1 MNRSPFALFALA
13 VAALTPAVLDAQT
26 PAVAADDFVRPS
38 PVVVAEPLAS
48 ELRQLDTGTIA
59 AHLGYLAS
67 PALAGRGLATPPL
80 DAAAEYLAA
89 QLRLAGI
96 APLGDTVPSGG
107 SPSYF
112 QELPLRRLE
121 PASGTITVVR
131 SSGETVTRRTFRSGV
146 DLLLP
151 AAASAELRG
160 PVVDAGFGLRE
171 PALGRDDYR
180 GLDVRGRL
188 VLVRAG
194 LPDGD
199 AWHTPALTSRYD
211 AADEEER
218 DDAKLE
224 LARVLGAVALLVI
237 EKDEFAPRLARGEL
251 AAEGAFAPFVDDGE
265 SPAPPRIRLSPA
277 VATALLGD
285 RASGKVVPP
294 PGLLPGV
301 SVELGIDS
309 VEHTVMA
316 RNVLGVIPGSDPARR
331 DEAVVL
337 GAHYDHLGVRGGR
350 IYPGAD
356 DNASGV
362 AALLAIART
371 FAEAAQPPRRTL
383 VFAFWTGEEEGHLG
397 SRFYL
402 GAPRWPLARTAVYLN
417 LDMIGHPWLPE
428 EIAKL
433 VADAKVPD
441 GKRFLESFAPADFVE
456 PGVPNGR
463 PELDAA
469 LRQAAAATGL
479 TLHFDRTDGKH
490 GGSDYR
496 GFARRAIPFVRFFGN
511 FFPGYH
517 EPADRADALDVAQVQ
532 RVARLAFATARELAN
547 R

>member
-1 MNRSPFALFALA
+1 MSRSPFALSALA
-13 VAALTPAVLDAQT
+13 FAALAPTVLAGQT
-26 PAVAADDFVRPS
+26 PTASVDDFVRPS

-48 ELRQLDTGTIA
+48 ELRRLDTQTLS
-59 AHLGYLAS
+59 AHLGFLAS
-67 PALAGRGLATPPL
+67 PALAGRGLATPSL
-80 DAAAEYLAA
+80 DAAGEYIAA
-89 QLRLAGI
+89 QLHLAGI
-96 APLGDTVPSGG
+96 APLGGTAPSGG
-107 SPSYF
+107 GASFF
-112 QELPLRRLE
+112 QDLPLRRLE
-121 PASGTITVVR
+121 APSGTLTVVR
-131 SSGETVTRRTFRSGV
+131 ASGETITRRTFRSGV

-151 AAASAELRG
+151 AMPTTELRG

-180 GLDVRGRL
+180 GLEVRGRL

-199 AWHTPALTSRYD
+199 VWHTPALTSRYD
-211 AADEEER
+211 SADEEER

-224 LARVLGAVALLVI
+224 LARELGAVALLVI
-237 EKDEFAPRLARGEL
+237 EKEAFAPRLARGEL
-251 AAEGAFAPFVDDGE
+251 AAEGAFEPFVDDGE
-265 SPAPPRIRLSPA
+265 GPAPSRIRVSPA
-277 VATALLGD
+277 VAAALLRD
-285 RASGKVVPP
+285 RASGSVVPL
-294 PGLLPGV
+294 PGALAGV

-309 VEHTVMA
+309 AERTVMA
-316 RNVLGVIPGSDPARR
+316 RNVIGVIPGSDPARR

-337 GAHYDHLGVRGGR
+337 GAHYDHLGVRDGR

-362 AALLAIART
+362 AALLAIARA
-371 FAEAAQPPRRTL
+371 FAGALQTPSRTV

-402 GAPRWPLARTAVYLN
+402 GAPRWPLARTTAYLN

-433 VADAKVPD
+433 VADSKLPD

-456 PGVPNGR
+456 PGVPAGR

-469 LRQAAAATGL
+469 LRHAAAATGL

-496 GFARRAIPFVRFFGN
+496 GFARREIPFIRFFGN
-511 FFPGYH
+511 FFPAYH
-517 EPADRADALDVAQVQ
+517 EPADRVDALDVAQVQ
-532 RVARLAFATARELAN
+532 RVARLAFVTARELAN